1 MLKNHISFLILS
13 ILQHCVPP
21 LSETPPLIGQLAHAW
36 ANTANNNRA
45 AALNQFLCAQLAVRL
60 SVTQMCDIVMSC
72 DVTQLKAR
80 LLTRRFGSS
89 VFCGR
94 EELLLKQTLIFKLS
108 RSFTKQNKRYQTLK
122 EKKETKK
129 HKMSPFKLHRIPTDC
144 AFTTSLCLVQC
155 VRKLQLRSDS
165 DQGLW

>member
-13 ILQHCVPP
+13 MLQHCVPP
-21 LSETPPLIGQLAHAW
+21 LSETPPVIGQLAHAW

-108 RSFTKQNKRYQTLK
+108 RSFTSKTNDTKHWRKRKKQKSIKCLLSNSTGF
-122 EKKETKK
+122 
-129 HKMSPFKLHRIPTDC
+129 PPTEH
-144 AFTTSLCLVQC
+144 
-155 VRKLQLRSDS
+155 LQLPSVWFS
-165 DQGLW
+165 V